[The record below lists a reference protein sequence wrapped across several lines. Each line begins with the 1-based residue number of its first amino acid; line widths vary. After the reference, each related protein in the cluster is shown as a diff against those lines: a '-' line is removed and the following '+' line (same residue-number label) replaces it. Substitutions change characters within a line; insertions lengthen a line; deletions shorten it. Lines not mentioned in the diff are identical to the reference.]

1 MGNFIK
7 FTDWEKTKYPSNIK
21 EEEEQTSSS
30 EHNAEILAQIS
41 ELVARRKSH
50 IKNKEDFEAQ
60 ILEIDIKILKAEL
73 EINELKEKR
82 KQLAGA
88 KDIAANRRR
97 EGKNK
102 ED

>member
-7 FTDWEKTKYPSNIK
+7 FTDWEKSKYPMQ
-21 EEEEQTSSS
+21 EEQQEHTGSS
-30 EHNAEILAQIS
+30 EVNAEILAQIAD
-41 ELVARRKSH
+41 LVAQRKSH

-60 ILEIDIKILKAEL
+60 ILEIDIKILKAQL

-82 KQLAGA
+82 KQIAGA
-88 KDIAANRRR
+88 KDIASNRRR